1 MVIAGIIILPGV
13 KGCIMIIDDIMEYA
27 SHYDLLIFDINGVL
41 DNNHNAKVEVLSA
54 AFPQLSD
61 LEISKVNVAMER
73 AYEKSKSS
81 STASHIADALLDN
94 GISIESAK
102 AEELSAA
109 YYDLNRVNPEIIE
122 MLNSLAQTKK
132 VCLYTSLS
140 KAKVDYITSKGTLS
154 DDVLVFSR
162 DVQLESKP
170 SIRNLEAILEQT
182 GVSADRA
189 VLFGDNVAVDIMPAN
204 LLGIKAVLVTN
215 YVDSFIRL

>member
-1 MVIAGIIILPGV
+1 
-13 KGCIMIIDDIMEYA
+13 MIIDDIMKYA

-41 DNNHNAKVEVLSA
+41 DNNHNAKVRMLSR

-61 LEISKVNVAMER
+61 LDISKVNVAMER

-81 STASHIADALLDN
+81 STASHIADALLDS
-94 GISIESAK
+94 GISIDAAK
-102 AEELSAA
+102 AEELANE
-109 YYDLNRVNPEIIE
+109 YYDLNRVEPEVIE
-122 MLNSLAQTKK
+122 FLNKLAKTKK

-140 KAKVDYITSKGTLS
+140 KPKVDYIMSRGSLS
-154 DDVLVFSR
+154 DDILVFSR

-170 SIRNLEAILEQT
+170 SICNLEAILAQT
-182 GVSADRA
+182 KMSADRA